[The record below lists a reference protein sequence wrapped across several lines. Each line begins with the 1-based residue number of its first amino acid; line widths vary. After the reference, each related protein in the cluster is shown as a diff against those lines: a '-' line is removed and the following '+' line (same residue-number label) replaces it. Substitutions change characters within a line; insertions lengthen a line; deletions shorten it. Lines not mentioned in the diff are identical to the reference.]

1 MDQVKLLLTIKNL
14 EDLISKTTQALTEME
29 NAQTQYPRDSDLY
42 TYLSK
47 NIDECMATLERMET
61 EIYNLSQQ
69 ATTRHYELL
78 N

>member
-1 MDQVKLLLTIKNL
+1 MDQVKILLTIKNL
-14 EDLISKTTQALTEME
+14 EDIISRTTQGLAEME
-29 NAQTQYPRDSDLY
+29 EAQSQYPRDSDLY
-42 TYLSK
+42 IYLSK

-69 ATTRHYELL
+69 ATPCHYELL

>member
-14 EDLISKTTQALTEME
+14 EDIISKTTQSLTEME
-29 NAQTQYPRDSDLY
+29 IAQTQYPRDSDLY